1 MNRDRLWWLLFAIS
15 VLTIISGLV
24 QMLAP
29 GFMLENLSAEGSP
42 ASAHFFGIV
51 GMFMALF
58 GGMMVHALLSPQQPR
73 IVFYWAGAQ
82 KAGACVAVTLGV
94 LHGIFSSLAL
104 LVAGFDLGTAVVI
117 VIYLFFHHAPG
128 TVS

>member
-15 VLTIISGLV
+15 VATILSGVV

-29 GFMLENLSAEGSP
+29 GFVLETLSSDTTGA
-42 ASAHFFGIV
+42 AMHFFAIV

-58 GGMMVHALLSPQQPR
+58 GGLTIHALLSPVEPR
-73 IVFYWAGAQ
+73 LVYYWAGAQ
-82 KAGACVAVTLGV
+82 KLGASVAVTMGV
-94 LHGIFSSLAL
+94 LHGFFSQLAL

-117 VIYLFFHHAPG
+117 VVYLFFRQAPG
-128 TVS
+128 AK